1 MSTPCT
7 IVKMFE
13 TKSKFVL
20 DFGNSLLSGMKTFNV
35 NDRYVSKCELLFG
48 RFRDFTKIRI
58 CRKEKLNN
66 RILYMVSQ
74 NKPGDVLQLIS
85 YLSE

>member
-1 MSTPCT
+1 
-7 IVKMFE
+7 MFE

-20 DFGNSLLSGMKTFNV
+20 DFGNSLLSGIKTFNV
-35 NDRYVSKCELLFG
+35 NDRYVINVNCYLIG

-74 NKPGDVLQLIS
+74 NKPGDILQLIT
-85 YLSE
+85 